1 MRVTAIQTS
10 SIDDKA
16 ANLAAVRD
24 LIATA
29 VAADRPDLVLLP
41 EVWAFWMA
49 LCHRSR
55 SSLPICSE
63 RSVIACSAPAASAI
77 MLGGATRLGL

>member
-1 MRVTAIQTS
+1 MPSRFAADLLASPGKSAGSGMRVTAIQTS

-41 EVWAFWMA
+41 GVG
-49 LCHRSR
+49 
-55 SSLPICSE
+55 LPGQDGSDQA
-63 RSVIACSAPAASAI
+63 R
-77 MLGGATRLGL
+77 GG